1 MMRTIAV
8 AILAATALAAAPA
21 AAQTRSQMP
30 TQAPVAAT
38 QVQTVTGKVERVDK
52 IARSLIVKTDDG
64 VSHTIFCGKELKAF
78 DDLKTG
84 DTVTA
89 KFTDSYVAAVKP
101 GAKLQQMTDTT
112 VDAKKNASADADIMQ
127 QIKMVVTVDAIDPP
141 KGLITYR
148 TADNRLAT
156 RLVQDP
162 KLLTGLKRG
171 DVVEVTYTRERALEL
186 TKKK

>member
-1 MMRTIAV
+1 
-8 AILAATALAAAPA
+8 
-21 AAQTRSQMP
+21 
-30 TQAPVAAT
+30 
-38 QVQTVTGKVERVDK
+38 
-52 IARSLIVKTDDG
+52 
-64 VSHTIFCGKELKAF
+64 
-78 DDLKTG
+78 
-84 DTVTA
+84 
-89 KFTDSYVAAVKP
+89 
-101 GAKLQQMTDTT
+101 